1 MNNENKSKKL
11 IRLCIHL
18 VFIIMCILIIVPFVV
33 TIAIS
38 LSNEKDIY
46 TYGYR
51 LIPKKIDLSS
61 YKLLFSAP
69 ELILNSYLVTI
80 LVVVIG
86 TPLGLLITAMI
97 GYVISRNDYRYKKI
111 LTFYVV
117 FTMLFSGGM
126 VSYYMTM
133 TRVLH
138 VQNTLWALIL
148 PGLVSAYYVI
158 IMRGFM
164 SDIPREIIESAKI
177 DGASEVKIFARLIL
191 PLSKPALATIGLFMS
206 FNYWNEW
213 FNALL
218 FMDGDKIVPLQLLLV
233 RMLNSVD
240 AMTSN
245 PQVLQQM
252 MLFGMDVSTIPTLSL
267 RMATAIVAIGP
278 MLMIFPFF
286 QKYFTKGITLG
297 SVKG

>member
-1 MNNENKSKKL
+1 MKKKNKKSKL
-11 IRLCIHL
+11 VSICIHITFL
-18 VFIIMCILIIVPFVV
+18 ITCLLIIIPFVL
-33 TIAIS
+33 TIGIS
-38 LSNEKDIY
+38 ISSEKDIY

-51 LIPKKIDLSS
+51 IIPKNIDLSA

-69 ELILNSYLVTI
+69 EVIVNSYLVTI

-86 TPLGLLITAMI
+86 APLGLVMTAMI
-97 GYVISRNDYRYKKI
+97 GYVISRKDYRYKKI
-111 LTFYVV
+111 LTFFVV

-133 TRVLH
+133 TKVLH
-138 VQNTLWALIL
+138 VQNSLWALIL
-148 PGLVSAYYVI
+148 PGLVSAYYI
-158 IMRGFM
+158 ILMRGFM
-164 SDIPREIIESAKI
+164 SDIPMEIIESSKI
-177 DGASEVKIFARLIL
+177 DGASEIKTFTKIIL
-191 PLSKPALATIGLFMS
+191 PLSKPALATIGLFMA

-213 FNALL
+213 YNALL
-218 FMDGDKIVPLQLLLV
+218 FMDGNKLVPLQLLLV

-252 MLFGMDVSTIPTLSL
+252 MMSGMDISTIPTLTL
-267 RMATAIVAIGP
+267 RMATAIVAVGP
-278 MLMIFPFF
+278 MLLVFPFF